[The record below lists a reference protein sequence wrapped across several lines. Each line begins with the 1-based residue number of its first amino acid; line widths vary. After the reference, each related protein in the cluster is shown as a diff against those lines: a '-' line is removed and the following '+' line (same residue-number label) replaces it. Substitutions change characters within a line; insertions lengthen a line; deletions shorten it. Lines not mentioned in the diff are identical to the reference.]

1 MREEKKKNYME
12 EFNKLNEKEVV
23 NDERL
28 EEDEWEK
35 NKTFL
40 KIIKKTLY
48 YMRIINIKSK
58 REMRNIKSNFKF

>member
-35 NKTFL
+35 NTISSACLSQDGNFLIVNTFHRFPVNCL
-40 KIIKKTLY
+40 L
-48 YMRIINIKSK
+48 
-58 REMRNIKSNFKF
+58 FDD